1 MPMGRDQT
9 TGTVSDSEVCVMP
22 ALHSNNRTE
31 VGLVETQSSGFLFT
45 EKLIL
50 SLYSLKPISSSCTY
64 LHKFWNNELST

>member
-1 MPMGRDQT
+1 MH
-9 TGTVSDSEVCVMP
+9 

-31 VGLVETQSSGFLFT
+31 VGLVETHSPGFLFT

-50 SLYSLKPISSSCTY
+50 ALYSLKPFSSTCTY